1 MANNGRIRS
10 ASPVVNGS
18 KDLTPN
24 SAPASTTGSEY
35 GPVEFTREDVEA
47 LLNERIKYKSK
58 FNYKVSTF
66 IPHLIKCINFDFL
79 LNLKIFPCNVSFDV
93 WRKKSLL

>member
-10 ASPVVNGS
+10 AFPVTNGS

-24 SAPASTTGSEY
+24 SAPVSTTGSEY
-35 GPVEFTREDVEA
+35 GPVEFTREDVET

-66 IPHLIKCINFDFL
+66 SPTSLNLSTFYFFY
-79 LNLKIFPCNVSFDV
+79 LNLKFFLCF
-93 WRKKSLL
+93 SLVGEVLNFK